1 MRACKGSSVV
11 SNSVQPNGLWP
22 ARLHSQGDSLGKNAG
37 VGCGILLQG
46 FFPIQESNPLL
57 YLSIYLLAL
66 AGRFFTPRF
75 TWEAQSSGYPFTCS
89 QHISLASSVRG
100 SVFSCS
106 VWCWWASH
114 VAQTVRNP
122 PAMWEIWVQSLS
134 WEDPLEESMATHSI
148 ILAWRISW
156 TEGICV
162 SCSVMSD
169 FATPW
174 TVSPQAPLSM
184 GFSRQ
189 EYWNGLVVFGILL
202 FYLSRS

>member
-1 MRACKGSSVV
+1 MHACKGSSVM

-22 ARLHSQGDSLGKNAG
+22 ARLHSQGDSLGKNSG

-46 FFPIQESNPLL
+46 FFPIQESSPLL
-57 YLSIYLLAL
+57 LHLSTAL
-66 AGRFFTPRF
+66 AGRFFTTRF
-75 TWEAQSSGYPFTCS
+75 TWEAQSSGYPFTGS
-89 QHISLASSVRG
+89 QPISLASSVRV

-106 VWCWWASH
+106 EWRWWASH

-122 PAMWEIWVQSLS
+122 PTMWEIWVQSLS

-174 TVSPQAPLSM
+174 TVAH
-184 GFSRQ
+184 R
-189 EYWNGLVVFGILL
+189 LL
-202 FYLSRS
+202 CPWDFPGRNTGVG